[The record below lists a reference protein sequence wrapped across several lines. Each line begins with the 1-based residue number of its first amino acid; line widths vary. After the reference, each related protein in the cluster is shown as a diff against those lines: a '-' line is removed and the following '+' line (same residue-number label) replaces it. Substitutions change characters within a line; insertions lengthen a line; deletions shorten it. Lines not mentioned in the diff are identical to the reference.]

1 MKIKLIANALA
12 GRYNHGHFLAA
23 AAQCLTHAGNLVDVE
38 IAQSPGEGAAAAR
51 RAVSEGYDLVVACGG
66 DGTLREIVCGLAG
79 SEITL
84 GIIPIGTG
92 NVLALDL
99 GIPRNPLQ
107 ACRVIL
113 ENNVRRI
120 DIGRCGKNHFILSAG
135 VGFDAEVIT
144 KTDLQLKAK
153 VKNLAYIYA
162 GLKHFPRFKPRNYLL
177 EADEFSTEVTA
188 LAIAICNSSRYG
200 GYRLKRDIS
209 ITDGLFDVCVMRG
222 RPLLDALK
230 ISSSILYRWGV
241 PRRNLITFKTRYLK
255 ISSEEGGLVQN
266 DGDVVG
272 NLPMDF
278 EVLQRAMPVIV
289 PKA

>member
-1 MKIKLIANALA
+1 MRIKLIANALA
-12 GRYNHGHFLAA
+12 GRYDRGHFLADA
-23 AAQCLTHAGNLVDVE
+23 AHCLSRAGNHIDVE
-38 IAQSPGEGAAAAR
+38 IAQAPGEGTAAAK
-51 RAVSEGYDLVVACGG
+51 RAVSEGYDLVVGCGG

-99 GIPRNPLQ
+99 RIPRNPLE

-113 ENNVRRI
+113 ERNVRRI
-120 DIGRCGKNHFILSAG
+120 DIGRCGNNHFILAAG

-153 VKNLAYIYA
+153 VKNFAYIYA
-162 GLKHFPRFKPRNYLL
+162 GLKHILGFKPKSYFL
-177 EADEFSTEVTA
+177 EADDFSAEVSA

-200 GYRLKRDIS
+200 GYRLKPDIS

-230 ISSSILYRWGV
+230 ISSCVLYRWGV

-272 NLPMDF
+272 NLPADF
-278 EVLQRAMPVIV
+278 EVIERAMPVIV